1 MLYVEQFIA
10 KKNFIVPFC
19 VEGSNVSVLQSHYQ
33 RIVQLRAKSN
43 LSKTNVDFLDVE
55 TANSKGFSN
64 SAEVEELKKLLD
76 QEKMKKI
83 QAVNKLAEIVQ
94 KKDGSKAAKGSKVN
108 SADVKKK
115 EKENR
120 KLQAELKLV
129 EFFIYYCYRYQK
141 AIGIEDF
148 IVLMFSLKV

>member
-1 MLYVEQFIA
+1 M
-10 KKNFIVPFC
+10 
-19 VEGSNVSVLQSHYQ
+19 
-33 RIVQLRAKSN
+33 
-43 LSKTNVDFLDVE
+43 
-55 TANSKGFSN
+55 
-64 SAEVEELKKLLD
+64 KKLLE

-120 KLQAELKLV
+120 KLQAELKQV
-129 EFFIYYCYRYQK
+129 EFFLLLLLVSQ
-141 AIGIEDF
+141 
-148 IVLMFSLKV
+148 L